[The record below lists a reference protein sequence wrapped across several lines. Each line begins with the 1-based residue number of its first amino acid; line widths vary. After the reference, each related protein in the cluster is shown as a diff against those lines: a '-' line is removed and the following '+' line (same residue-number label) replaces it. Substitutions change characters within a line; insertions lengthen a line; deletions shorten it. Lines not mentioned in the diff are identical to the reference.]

1 MTASRPGQV
10 PVPIGDLE
18 CLRDVIASS
27 RPAAI
32 AGWPEYWA
40 RLAQLP
46 LDRTTRALEQLVVT
60 GEVRAVSLDNRVLY
74 VADAPHMAR

>member
-1 MTASRPGQV
+1 MTAPGARQT
-10 PVPIGDLE
+10 PGPRSE
-18 CLRDVIASS
+18 AERLRGVIASS

-40 RLAQLP
+40 HLAGLP
-46 LDRTTRALEQLVVT
+46 LDRTVNALEQLVAT
-60 GEVRAVSLDNRVLY
+60 GEVRAVALEGRVLY

>member
-1 MTASRPGQV
+1 MTV
-10 PVPIGDLE
+10 PHPDWTPEPAGDAQR
-18 CLRDVIASS
+18 LRDVIASS

-40 RLAQLP
+40 RLGGLP
-46 LDRTTRALEQLVVT
+46 LDRTTRALEQLVAT
-60 GEVRAVSLDNRVLY
+60 GEVRAVALDNRLLY